1 MITFQT
7 LIKKYGQMGEKTGW
21 TYLDIPSH
29 IAKELKP
36 SCKVS
41 FRIKGT
47 IDSYKF
53 NGLALL
59 PVGDGDFI
67 LPLKQAIR
75 KAIAKESGA
84 MVKLILEEDIDFK
97 VEMPEDLE
105 ACLTEQ
111 DEFMDNFMKLSK
123 SHRNYFIN
131 WINEAKTEVTRVKRL
146 TQTVQ
151 AMELGMDF
159 GTMIRTNKAKK
170 NAL

>member
-1 MITFQT
+1 MITLQT

-29 IAKELKP
+29 IANELKP

-41 FRIKGT
+41 FRVRGE
-47 IDSYKF
+47 IDNYKF

-75 KAIAKESGA
+75 KVIAKGPGA
-84 MVKLILEEDIDFK
+84 MVKLSLEEDVDFK
-97 VEMPEDLE
+97 IEIPEDLE
-105 ACLTEQ
+105 ACLAEQ
-111 DEFMDNFMKLSK
+111 DDLMNNFMKLSK
-123 SHRNYFIN
+123 SHRNYFIK
-131 WINEAKTEVTRVKRL
+131 WINEAKTDFTRVKRL

-151 AMELGMDF
+151 AMELDMDF
-159 GTMIRTNKAKK
+159 GTMIRTNRSKK
-170 NAL
+170 NEL